1 MRGAGS
7 SLDVLD
13 TFMKQKEE
21 RYKHFT
27 VDDFFFFI
35 GAEKKFSKVNKLMY
49 VSKLF

>member
-27 VDDFFFFI
+27 VDNFFFLLVLRRNFL
-35 GAEKKFSKVNKLMY
+35 KLIN
-49 VSKLF
+49 